1 MSLSTRPVPLHSFR
15 SVRAGFL
22 LCGTMLPPYHK
33 PYLDVPGQLALLLE
47 RGMAVADPTK
57 AAACLERIGYYRLS
71 GYWHPLRQSQII
83 LAPGGKVATQVLDT
97 FRPDATFAHAV
108 DLYVFDK
115 RLRLLLLDVAERI
128 EVALRVDIALL
139 LGSRDPWA
147 HRDPA
152 MLHGNFARRVNSNT
166 GRTSHQDWLAR
177 LDQAASRSKEE
188 FVRHFTSHY
197 SGPLPIWI
205 AVELWDFGMLSTFL
219 AGMAEADRAAI
230 ALKYGVQRPEL
241 LAGWM
246 RAINHVRNI
255 CAHHGRLWNRSPA
268 DQPKPPRVGEIAL
281 LDHLAHDAFAQTRLY
296 GVAAPMQYLL
306 RFINPGTSWSERL
319 HRHLDGFPT
328 APGVASGQTGFPAGW
343 ETLPLWS

>member
-1 MSLSTRPVPLHSFR
+1 
-15 SVRAGFL
+15 
-22 LCGTMLPPYHK
+22 MLPPYRK
-33 PYLDVPGQLALLLE
+33 PHLDVPGQLALLLG
-47 RGMAVADPTK
+47 RGMAVANPAK
-57 AAACLERIGYYRLS
+57 AAAYLERIGYYRLS
-71 GYWHPLRQSQII
+71 GYWHPLRQSQVIA
-83 LAPGGKVATQVLDT
+83 APGGKAATQVLDT
-97 FRPDATFAHAV
+97 FRPGATFAQAV

-115 RLRLLLLDVAERI
+115 HLRLLFLDAIERI

-139 LGSRDPWA
+139 LGARNPWA
-147 HRDPA
+147 HRNPTL
-152 MLHGNFARRVNSNT
+152 LHGNFARRVNLNT

-188 FVRHFTSHY
+188 FVRHFTSRY

-219 AGMAEADRAAI
+219 AGMAASDQAAV
-230 ALKYGVQRPEL
+230 AAKYGVHRPEL

-268 DQPKPPRVGEIAL
+268 DQPKPPKAGEIAL
-281 LDHLAHDAFAQTRLY
+281 LDHLASDPFAQTRLY

-306 RFINPGTSWSERL
+306 RFINPTTSWPDRL
-319 HRHLDGFPT
+319 RRHLDGFPT
-328 APGVASGQTGFPAGW
+328 APGVAVGQTAFPAGW
-343 ETLPLWS
+343 EKLLLWN